1 MKQLNFITGNKGK
14 LTEIQQKLSPLKI
27 KVIQKNLGYP
37 EIQAETLEEVAEY
50 GITHIQQTFTKPF
63 ILEDA
68 GLFINALNG
77 FPGVYS
83 KYVYYTI
90 GLDGILKL
98 MHQQKNRQAIFRSVF
113 GFSDEQQ
120 LPHYFIGECPGIINI
135 EKRGTQGFGYD
146 PIFIPNGDVRTFA
159 EMPTHHKNQVSH
171 RGRAL
176 DQFISFLK
184 KQK

>member
-1 MKQLNFITGNKGK
+1 MKQLYFITSNEGK
-14 LTEIQQKLSPLKI
+14 LTELQQKLSPLKI

-37 EIQAETLEEVAEY
+37 EIQAESLEEVAEY
-50 GITHIQQTFTKPF
+50 GIRHVQQTFTKPF

-68 GLFINALNG
+68 GLFIPALKG

-90 GLDGILKL
+90 GLEGILKL
-98 MHQQKNRQAIFRSVF
+98 MHQQKNRQAIFRSIY

-120 LPHYFIGECPGIINI
+120 QPHYFVGECPGIINI

-159 EMPTHHKNQVSH
+159 EMRTTDKNRVSH

-176 DQFISFLK
+176 DQFIAYLHQ
-184 KQK
+184 QK